1 MNSAIMYNGHAI
13 TSRERDDRR
22 TSIDQH
28 TALVHTALNGILKSF
43 NESRNTL
50 APISILTDDVLIEIW
65 SYNYLKDRFSI
76 PQVCRRWRQLS
87 LGASHLWAEL
97 DFSSFPTRKLY
108 MLLKRAR
115 QSPLHVTATSA
126 PTYPVMPIL
135 PPNPEHYDP
144 DDFVRCGHGCG
155 HALLRGDIP
164 DADNSGIIR
173 NNVTYPLRDAFPAE
187 KFNEIVQRS
196 KSLEATLGDKRV
208 GLPFTY
214 ENLLRPMPYL
224 HCLSLNYSSGG
235 FGSFRSR
242 AKRLDFR
249 KLTAHWFQGTTP
261 RLRELYL
268 NNISAPCDDQIYFNL
283 THLRL
288 NLPPIKFTTHQLLR
302 ILARC
307 PRMEYLDLIKCFDGD
322 LVMEEHSVD
331 KVDDDRE
338 EYALPPLVEL
348 KHLWYLHFDEVINRA
363 FSDFFSRIACPELE
377 TLVICASDMSC
388 FDSMARSVVLQDQ
401 IHSTG
406 LLGSLFPRTSQLQF
420 SFCPSNQFTA
430 VGRINERAPH
440 NTTRRI
446 RKAKATKESP
456 GIGWSFSCTVAPYP
470 PSDPGMN
477 YNQAKFLLLAESL
490 GLSYTRIELVQI
502 KSTTSLDDDF
512 YRDIFTRC
520 TNLKCLKLHPQ
531 SPPSLD
537 SAFDFGSPYE
547 SYDPIP
553 HLQTPLNPKEAMKVL
568 TGAISS
574 HLCPQLGELHLKGAF
589 GSLVEELT
597 QWLQSRAER
606 HHRLRLVVVEMSGE
620 LMFDTQVVTEKA
632 RAAIESALE
641 YVSPTVAERSGLVWI
656 GRMINRSARIPREKA
671 DLGGR
676 GPEEEEYQTWLRG
689 T

>member
-1 MNSAIMYNGHAI
+1 MHNGHAI
-13 TSRERDDRR
+13 TSRERNDRR

-28 TALVHTALNGILKSF
+28 TTLVHTSLNGILKGF

-76 PQVCRRWRQLS
+76 SQVCRRWRQLS

-187 KFNEIVQRS
+187 KFNEMVQRS

-242 AKRLDFR
+242 AKHLDFR

-322 LVMEEHSVD
+322 LVMGEHGVD
-331 KVDDDRE
+331 EVDDGRE

-348 KHLWYLHFDEVINRA
+348 KHLCMSRA
-363 FSDFFSRIACPELE
+363 RNSRHLR
-377 TLVICASDMSC
+377 V
-388 FDSMARSVVLQDQ
+388 RHV
-401 IHSTG
+401 
-406 LLGSLFPRTSQLQF
+406 
-420 SFCPSNQFTA
+420 FTA

-446 RKAKATKESP
+446 RKATATKESP
-456 GIGWSFSCTVAPYP
+456 GIGWSFSCTVAPYL
-470 PSDPGMN
+470 PSDPDID

-490 GLSYTRIELVQI
+490 GLSYTRIELVEI

-568 TGAISS
+568 TGAIGS

-589 GSLVEELT
+589 GLLVEELT
-597 QWLQSRAER
+597 QWLQSRAEC

-620 LMFDTQVVTEKA
+620 LMFDTQVVTEEA

-641 YVSPTVAERSGLVWI
+641 YVSPMVAERSGLVWI

-671 DLGGR
+671 DLGER
-676 GPEEEEYQTWLRG
+676 GPEEEEYQAWLRG